1 MMDPKT
7 KNILIN
13 SMIGVAFVLLISSF
27 VVGKN
32 IGSEKRE
39 IVEAKQKEDF
49 SFTSSS
55 PQENTTKENNS
66 TKSDDLQKIEPNES
80 LADVIEEGT
89 QGEKVDIDELHDFF
103 SEEDIKASREVAK
116 QFSENYYQFN
126 GNDLLSHIE
135 NAKGYMT
142 AELYEQFSKEI
153 PRPNLT
159 TFKKEV
165 KHIEL
170 YEPHNVS
177 RKEIVWI
184 SRING
189 TVYNYE
195 GRKTKEE
202 ILEYRLTMTRKNE
215 EGFKVK
221 NVIITLMNLG

>member
-1 MMDPKT
+1 
-7 KNILIN
+7 
-13 SMIGVAFVLLISSF
+13 
-27 VVGKN
+27 
-32 IGSEKRE
+32 
-39 IVEAKQKEDF
+39 
-49 SFTSSS
+49 
-55 PQENTTKENNS
+55 
-66 TKSDDLQKIEPNES
+66 
-80 LADVIEEGT
+80 
-89 QGEKVDIDELHDFF
+89 
-103 SEEDIKASREVAK
+103 
-116 QFSENYYQFN
+116 
-126 GNDLLSHIE
+126 
-135 NAKGYMT
+135 MT

-195 GRKTKEE
+195 GKKTKEE
-202 ILEYRLTMTRKNE
+202 VLEYRLTMTRKNE
-215 EGFKVK
+215 EEFKVK